1 MTELKKYIN
10 TKKFSKDEIPIKI
23 VRIVEK
29 VLNVNK
35 RQKGKGIPSDLAR
48 IAKVSNQSILK

>member
-10 TKKFSKDEIPIKI
+10 TKKFSKDEITIKI

-35 RQKGKGIPSDLAR
+35 RQKGKGIPSNLAR
-48 IAKVSNQSILK
+48 IAKVSNQSIFK